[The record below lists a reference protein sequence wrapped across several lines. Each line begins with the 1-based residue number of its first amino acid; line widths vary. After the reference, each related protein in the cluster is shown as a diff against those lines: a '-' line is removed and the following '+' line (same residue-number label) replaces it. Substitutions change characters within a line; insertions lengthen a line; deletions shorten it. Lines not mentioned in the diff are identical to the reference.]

1 MPKGAAFKI
10 FKEKR
15 LTDVCQYYQWVQF
28 PVLPPTWS
36 FGRLNG
42 HSSQLLSSRCWAP
55 HASVVNSFMKLGI
68 KYQGWK
74 IVDFKS
80 YFPENLWLPQLK
92 KLSNRPNLV
101 TFRVGNT
108 APLTEEL
115 EAHSQREKQM
125 LLAMLFSTSK
135 CEKSKAKVEMW
146 PLLKHSYSEV
156 EHVPLLL
163 LLISTSLTKVH
174 TGE

>member
-1 MPKGAAFKI
+1 MENEESFLLVLHLTKLRVIVQKGREREKSLGA
-10 FKEKR
+10 KEI
-15 LTDVCQYYQWVQF
+15 
-28 PVLPPTWS
+28 VLCLKN
-36 FGRLNG
+36 F
-42 HSSQLLSSRCWAP
+42 SSTNNA
-55 HASVVNSFMKLGI
+55 
-68 KYQGWK
+68 
-74 IVDFKS
+74 
-80 YFPENLWLPQLK
+80 
-92 KLSNRPNLV
+92 
-101 TFRVGNT
+101 
-108 APLTEEL
+108 
-115 EAHSQREKQM
+115 AHSQREKQM

>member
-1 MPKGAAFKI
+1 MSKG
-10 FKEKR
+10 
-15 LTDVCQYYQWVQF
+15 T
-28 PVLPPTWS
+28 
-36 FGRLNG
+36 
-42 HSSQLLSSRCWAP
+42 SQ
-55 HASVVNSFMKLGI
+55 
-68 KYQGWK
+68 
-74 IVDFKS
+74 
-80 YFPENLWLPQLK
+80 
-92 KLSNRPNLV
+92 KLSLILV
-101 TFRVGNT
+101 TFLRQLAYTILAKHKLAQFNCIV
-108 APLTEEL
+108 
-115 EAHSQREKQM
+115 AHSQREKQM

>member
-1 MPKGAAFKI
+1 MLWDALAI
-10 FKEKR
+10 FIEGKFNRVAHE
-15 LTDVCQYYQWVQF
+15 
-28 PVLPPTWS
+28 
-36 FGRLNG
+36 
-42 HSSQLLSSRCWAP
+42 
-55 HASVVNSFMKLGI
+55 
-68 KYQGWK
+68 
-74 IVDFKS
+74 IVAD
-80 YFPENLWLPQLK
+80 
-92 KLSNRPNLV
+92 
-101 TFRVGNT
+101 
-108 APLTEEL
+108 
-115 EAHSQREKQM
+115 SQREKQR

>member
-1 MPKGAAFKI
+1 MWICLRFRQANLLLHLRIVGAIPKKCSSSG
-10 FKEKR
+10 
-15 LTDVCQYYQWVQF
+15 
-28 PVLPPTWS
+28 LPS
-36 FGRLNG
+36 
-42 HSSQLLSSRCWAP
+42 
-55 HASVVNSFMKLGI
+55 
-68 KYQGWK
+68 
-74 IVDFKS
+74 D
-80 YFPENLWLPQLK
+80 QLK
-92 KLSNRPNLV
+92 KDII
-101 TFRVGNT
+101 
-108 APLTEEL
+108 
-115 EAHSQREKQM
+115 AHSQREKQM